1 MMAEQHIHGIGASN
15 GIRIAKALVLR
26 NQSDLANR
34 RETISQDETE
44 AELKRLKQ
52 AKEQSETEL
61 LELAEHAKQTLGEK
75 QAGIIVGQ
83 ARMLSDPALY
93 PLMEKKVAEEH
104 LSAEHAV
111 SAVTEQFAARFE
123 RLDNEYMRERAAD
136 IRDLGKRLLARLGG
150 GQRTDLSGLREEV
163 ILVADDL
170 APSEAVQLD
179 KRYVQALVTEMGGR
193 TAHTSILARSLGIA
207 AVVGAGEPVRQ
218 IVDGE
223 WLIVDGSEGLCI
235 RMPEPETVQA
245 YRLRQES
252 EQSELHALARFRER
266 PAETKDGVRVEMA
279 ANIGTV
285 QEAAAAKELNAEGIG
300 LYRTEFLFM
309 NTDRMPD
316 EEAQYAAYRE
326 AAQQMGGKPVVI
338 RTLDIGGDKE
348 LPYLDL
354 PQEANPFLGYRA
366 IRIGLDRQELLR
378 TQLRAIVRASHYGN
392 VKVMFPMISSLE
404 EWRQAKAIYEQ
415 ARTEVVADGHS
426 ISDAIEVG
434 IMVEIP
440 SAALL
445 ARSFAAEV
453 DFFSIGTN
461 DLVQYTLAVDRMNE
475 KVSYLYDYFHPAV
488 LQLIQRVIDA
498 AHEHGKWAGMCGGMA
513 ADPLAAPLLMG
524 LGLDEW
530 SMEAA
535 SIATVKRA
543 LSRLDSRDCRALT
556 GRLLQLGTTE
566 EVRQALRGYVDSLPE
581 Q

>member
-1 MMAEQHIHGIGASN
+1 MAEQHIHGIGASN

-26 NQSDLANR
+26 NQSDLTNR

-44 AELKRLKQ
+44 TELERLKQ
-52 AKEQSETEL
+52 AREHSETEL

-75 QAGIIVGQ
+75 QAGIVVGQ

-93 PLMEKKVAEEH
+93 PLMQKKVAEEH

-136 IRDLGKRLLARLGG
+136 IRDLGKRLLAQLGG

-163 ILVADDL
+163 ILVTDDL

-179 KRYVQALVTEMGGR
+179 KRYVQALVTEMGGK
-193 TAHTSILARSLGIA
+193 TSHTSILARSLGIA

-218 IVDGE
+218 IVNGE

-235 RMPEPETVQA
+235 RMPDPETVEA
-245 YRLRQES
+245 YRQRQES

-285 QEAAAAKELNAEGIG
+285 QEAVAAKELNAEGIG

-326 AAQQMGGKPVVI
+326 AAQQMDGKPVVI

-415 ARTEVVADGHS
+415 ARKEVVQEGHPVA
-426 ISDAIEVG
+426 DAIEVG

-498 AHEHGKWAGMCGGMA
+498 AHEHSKWAGMCGGMA
-513 ADPLAAPLLMG
+513 ADPLAAPLLIG

-543 LSRLDSRDCRALT
+543 LSRLDSRDCRALAE
-556 GRLLQLGTTE
+556 RLLQLGTTE
-566 EVRQALRGYVDSLPE
+566 EVRQALRGYVDGLPE